1 MFLFCFNFANVQ
13 NISYICRKF
22 ERIIIM
28 NAHTCLLCIGSNIDR
43 GPHMK
48 AAREALTSAFPN
60 IRWGIEME
68 TEAIGSGFPS
78 PFSNQVAL
86 FDTSLSAEEVRTILK
101 QIERDNGR
109 LPEDKA
115 QGIVKL
121 DIDLLKFD
129 DYVLKPKDLEKDFVM
144 EGIKFLTL

>member
-1 MFLFCFNFANVQ
+1 MYNATNVQ

-22 ERIIIM
+22 ERIITM
-28 NAHTCLLCIGSNIDR
+28 NTHTCLLCIGSNIDR
-43 GPHMK
+43 ETHMK

-68 TEAIGSGFPS
+68 TKAIGSGFLS
-78 PFSNQVAL
+78 PFSNQVAS
-86 FDTSLSAEEVRTILK
+86 FETSLSAEEVRTILK

-129 DYVLKPKDLEKDFVM
+129 DCVLKPKDLEKDFVV